1 MEVGLLL
8 LTHHTQTS
16 VRTDGEICWQARTS
30 ADSCK
35 KKKVAVFGRRNRW
48 VKKER
53 KINKVVDQ
61 QNQ

>member
-1 MEVGLLL
+1 MERYVGKQEHL
-8 LTHHTQTS
+8 LTVVKRRKLQ
-16 VRTDGEICWQARTS
+16 W
-30 ADSCK
+30 
-35 KKKVAVFGRRNRW
+35 FGRRNRW